1 MRRAAL
7 EHDALQRRLLILQ
20 REIAMPRCIPLE
32 IRYLSQHRNMMQ
44 IALRFQQLLQV
55 LIDLTYRKSLLIHTS
70 SPSKAPLTSQGM
82 KETLHPSAHTFPIYV
97 L

>member
-1 MRRAAL
+1 MRRTAL

-44 IALRFQQLLQV
+44 IALRLQQLLQV

-82 KETLHPSAHTFPIYV
+82 KETLQSSAHTFPIYV